1 MNTVVYSQAELDRHQ
16 KQLFAFLGLLF
27 FLPIPLLLSAPS
39 QLPNPGVRSHQSQL
53 LEVWHRGL
61 NTQSAY
67 FYHSLMAF
75 LLDNDD

>member
-1 MNTVVYSQAELDRHQ
+1 MNTIVYSQAKLDRHQ
-16 KQLFAFLGLLF
+16 KQLFAFSGLHF
-27 FLPIPLLLSAPS
+27 FLPIPPLLSAPS
-39 QLPNPGVRSHQSQL
+39 QLPNPRVCSHQSQL
-53 LEVWHRGL
+53 LEVWHHGL